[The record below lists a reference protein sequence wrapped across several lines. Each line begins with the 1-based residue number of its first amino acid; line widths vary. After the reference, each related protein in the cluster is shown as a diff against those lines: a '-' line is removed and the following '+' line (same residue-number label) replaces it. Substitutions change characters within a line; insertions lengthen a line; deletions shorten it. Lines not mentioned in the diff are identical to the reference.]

1 MDNIYQ
7 RVNAIQQSVGY
18 VKKDADVGFG
28 NAAYKA
34 VTHDAVMSKLREQLV
49 EKKIVVVPH
58 QRDLGATQKTGETTK
73 GKDWILFRAL
83 YDIHYVC
90 ADNPTDFLVVSVE
103 GHGEDQNDKADGK
116 ALSYACKSA
125 HLKLFLLATGENDE
139 ERVETD
145 NVSKSQPRQN
155 NRPPADPA
163 NTATADMARELKDE
177 LLALTSGNV
186 EEATTRLKEL
196 TVFGDAQDKWM
207 KYDQIDQCSEKWL
220 KQTLAK
226 VKKLPSK

>member
-7 RVNAIQQSVGY
+7 RINAIQQVVGY

-34 VTHDAVMSKLREQLV
+34 VTHDAVMSKLREQIV
-49 EKKIVVVPH
+49 EKKIIVVPQ
-58 QRDLGATQKTGETTK
+58 QRDLGATLKTGETAK

-90 ADNPTDFLVVSVE
+90 ADNPSDFLIVSVE

-125 HLKLFLLATGENDE
+125 HLKLFLLATVENDE
-139 ERVETD
+139 ERLEEDNKINQQTSSKPSGLQKFTAAIKVCKSGEEVSRTSKAWADTIGKWTD
-145 NVSKSQPRQN
+145 SDK
-155 NRPPADPA
+155 DK
-163 NTATADMARELKDE
+163 ARTTVQHRKDE
-177 LLALTSGNV
+177 FNAG
-186 EEATTRLKEL
+186 
-196 TVFGDAQDKWM
+196 G
-207 KYDQIDQCSEKWL
+207 
-220 KQTLAK
+220 
-226 VKKLPSK
+226 